1 MINYLAEQIT
11 LAESGSEKAKNN
23 CIDVIL
29 KLWEKRATLPNGTRP
44 FESFEPI
51 FKALESLSPESNIP
65 RYYHQADSDEPDDL
79 SGSEKWVEI
88 AKRLDGTAR
97 TLITFMFEQA
107 VVGSC
112 SEETKEWINILSGVI
127 TSNEIEL
134 ILRYRDEKKPDE
146 VEARIESLTKRINNL
161 EAFERLSKSIGQ
173 NLKEELNNLR
183 CLSNQ

>member
-88 AKRLDGTAR
+88 AKRLDDTAR

-112 SEETKEWINILSGVI
+112 SEETKEWIKALAG
-127 TSNEIEL
+127 TTDSNEFEF
-134 ILRYRDEKKPDE
+134 ILKYSAEKEPDE
-146 VEARIESLTKRINNL
+146 IEDRIENLTNRINNL
-161 EAFERLSKSIGQ
+161 EAFESLSKSISQELREEICRLGE
-173 NLKEELNNLR
+173 NKE
-183 CLSNQ
+183 